1 MAALDGW
8 WEGTATEPGMCV
20 NAVAAWQKATQVD
33 TWCLVSPFLRL
44 AAPAIIAAHLRN
56 LDKGRLG
63 ISELEHAPINT
74 DFLESGFAHLDQA
87 TRTLCGTGGHG
98 LVHCRGAR

>member
-1 MAALDGW
+1 M
-8 WEGTATEPGMCV
+8 
-20 NAVAAWQKATQVD
+20 
-33 TWCLVSPFLRL
+33 SPFLRA
-44 AAPAIIAAHLRN
+44 AAPVMLATHLRSVEK
-56 LDKGRLG
+56 DCLG

-87 TRTLCGTGGHG
+87 TRTLFGTGGHG